1 MIPAIIKLTSIQ
13 FHPEAVNT
21 FAGISPSGCFL
32 DQNSQPFTNSNP
44 ESNAKKG
51 YRTFLRSRGKP
62 QIGDS
67 RGLILACRPLGR
79 LAVQLEVW
87 DGFDQFEVGG
97 VKGPQDNGRETPYC
111 TSIAPTGRPGFGER
125 GEDPGRRQAASAHPR
140 QVSNGSPHDGT
151 QQDSGPLVGYAQAY
165 PPQKTPAA
173 ASGYAVLAWPGSPKE
188 AIQSKLNRGA
198 YAS

>member
-32 DQNSQPFTNSNP
+32 EQNRIPFTNSNP

-62 QIGDS
+62 EIGDS

-79 LAVQLEVW
+79 LAVQLEVGR
-87 DGFDQFEVGG
+87 DFRLFEVGG

-111 TSIAPTGRPGFGER
+111 KTVAPTGRSGFGECR
-125 GEDPGRRQAASAHPR
+125 DHTRSGQAAPIDPGQATNVPAY
-140 QVSNGSPHDGT
+140 DGVE
-151 QQDSGPLVGYAQAY
+151 QDSGPLVGYAQAY
-165 PPQKTPAA
+165 PPQKAPSA